1 MALTLAARIIADA
14 KNYGWNVKRE
24 DVPTVAGQSK
34 DRPTAV
40 YVLKRGDVIERIPV
54 VDAVRDGDGFRF
66 VRGAKRDGTGSTG
79 EMIEIASRVT
89 TPAPET
95 APATKRAPRA
105 KKTDAAAS

>member
-14 KNYGWNVKRE
+14 KNYGWSVKRE
-24 DVPTVAGQSK
+24 DVPTVAGQSR

-40 YVLKRGDVIERIPV
+40 YVLTRGDVIERIPV

-89 TPAPET
+89 TPAPEAT
-95 APATKRAPRA
+95 PAKTRAPRA
-105 KKTDAAAS
+105 KSAAKTAS